1 MKNEP
6 GKIAASAG
14 RNAPTGG
21 KPSILI
27 VDDER
32 NTREGLAMALRRE
45 WNVRTAESKDAALA
59 RLAEAPADVMLS
71 DVRMPGGSGLEL
83 LEAAHKAYPRMACVL
98 LTAYGSVET
107 AVEAMKLGAADFLTK
122 PVNLDQLDIVLAR
135 TLRTRALER
144 ENREL
149 KKRLDAR
156 YGLENIVGS
165 APAMERV
172 FDIVRQAAPSMATV
186 LVEGPSGTGKE
197 LVAQAIHHLS
207 PRAAGPFVAV
217 HCAALSP
224 TLLESEL
231 FGHEKGAFTG
241 AVAQTRGRVEQ
252 ASGGTL
258 FLDEVGEIAPEVQVK
273 LLRVL
278 ETRTFERVGGSETL
292 RADFRIVAAT
302 NRDLKAEVAAG
313 RFREDLYYR
322 LAVVLVRMPTL
333 AERAGDIPMLCDH
346 FLKRFAEE
354 SGTGA
359 AKGIEPAALALLQAY
374 PWPGNVREL
383 RNAVERMTVL
393 SRGDVIT
400 VADVP
405 PEIREA
411 ADGAAKAAPA
421 GAIAGE
427 SLADAEKR
435 QILAALERA
444 GGNRSKAADELGIN
458 RRTLH
463 RKLAA
468 WGVPSRRE
476 RREESGR
483 VEK

>member
-1 MKNEP
+1 MENNT
-6 GKIAASAG
+6 GKTAARAAG
-14 RNAPTGG
+14 RGAG
-21 KPSILI
+21 KPSILV

-32 NTREGLAMALRRE
+32 NTREGLAMALRRD
-45 WNVRTAESKDAALA
+45 WDVRTAESKDAALA
-59 RLAEAPADVMLS
+59 LLAEAPADVMLS

-83 LEAAHKAYPRMACVL
+83 LQAARAAHPRMACVL

-149 KKRLDAR
+149 RKRLDDR

-165 APAMERV
+165 SPEMERV
-172 FDIVRQAAPSMATV
+172 FDVIRQAAPSQATV

-197 LVAQAIHHLS
+197 LVAQALHHLS

-241 AVAQTRGRVEQ
+241 AVAQSRGRFEQ
-252 ASGGTL
+252 AGGGTL

-322 LAVVLVRMPTL
+322 LAVVTIRMPTL
-333 AERAGDIPMLCDH
+333 AERAGDVPMLCDH
-346 FLKRFAEE
+346 FLKQFASE

-359 AKGIEPAALALLQAY
+359 AKRLEPAALALLQAY

-393 SRGDVIT
+393 SRGETIT

-405 PEIREA
+405 PEIRDA
-411 ADGAAKAAPA
+411 AAAAAPA
-421 GAIAGE
+421 GAVPGE

-468 WGVPSRRE
+468 WGVPPRRGAAA
-476 RREESGR
+476 R
-483 VEK
+483 

>member
-1 MKNEP
+1 MENQLGKN
-6 GKIAASAG
+6 AAEAG
-14 RNAPTGG
+14 RNVANGG

-45 WNVRTAESKDAALA
+45 WNIRTAESKDAALA

-83 LEAAHKAYPRMACVL
+83 LEAARAKYPRMACVL

-149 KKRLDAR
+149 RQRLDAR

-186 LVEGPSGTGKE
+186 LVQGPSGTGKE

-241 AVAQTRGRVEQ
+241 AIAQSRGRFEQ
-252 ASGGTL
+252 AGGGTL

-322 LAVVLVRMPTL
+322 LAVVTISMPTL

-346 FLKRFAEE
+346 FLKRFASE
-354 SGTGA
+354 SGSGA
-359 AKGIEPAALALLQAY
+359 PKGIEPAALALLQAY

-393 SRGDVIT
+393 SRGDTIT

-405 PEIREA
+405 AEIRDA
-411 ADGAAKAAPA
+411 AGTAERTAPA

-468 WGVPSRRE
+468 WGVAPRRGPKE
-476 RREESGR
+476 AT
-483 VEK
+483 

>member
-1 MKNEP
+1 MENQLGKN
-6 GKIAASAG
+6 AAEAG
-14 RNAPTGG
+14 RNVANGG

-45 WNVRTAESKDAALA
+45 WNIRTAESKDAALA

-83 LEAAHKAYPRMACVL
+83 LEAARAKYPRMACVL

-149 KKRLDAR
+149 RQRLDAR

-186 LVEGPSGTGKE
+186 LVQGPSGTGKE

-241 AVAQTRGRVEQ
+241 AIAQSRGRFEQ
-252 ASGGTL
+252 AGGGTL

-322 LAVVLVRMPTL
+322 LAVVTISMPTL

-346 FLKRFAEE
+346 FLKRFASE
-354 SGTGA
+354 SGSGA
-359 AKGIEPAALALLQAY
+359 PKGIEPAALALLQAY

-393 SRGDVIT
+393 SRGDTIT

-405 PEIREA
+405 AEIRDAAEA
-411 ADGAAKAAPA
+411 AARTAPA

-468 WGVPSRRE
+468 WGVAPRRGPKE
-476 RREESGR
+476 AT
-483 VEK
+483 

>member
-1 MKNEP
+1 MESKP
-6 GKIAASAG
+6 GKTGAAG
-14 RNAPTGG
+14 R
-21 KPSILI
+21 PSILV

-32 NTREGLAMALRRE
+32 NTREGLAAALRRD
-45 WNVRTAESKDAALA
+45 WDVRTAESKDAALA

-83 LEAAHKAYPRMACVL
+83 LEAARKANPRMACVM

-144 ENREL
+144 ENSEL
-149 KKRLDAR
+149 KKRLDDR

-165 APAMERV
+165 SPQMERV
-172 FDIVRQAAPSMATV
+172 FDVVRQAAPSQATV

-241 AVAQTRGRVEQ
+241 AVAQSRGRFEQ
-252 ASGGTL
+252 AGGGTL

-302 NRDLKAEVAAG
+302 NRDLRAEVAAG

-322 LAVVLVRMPTL
+322 LAVVTIRMPTL
-333 AERAGDIPMLCDH
+333 AERPGDVPMLCDH
-346 FLKRFAEE
+346 FLKQFASE

-359 AKGIEPAALALLQAY
+359 PKRIEPAALALLQAA

-393 SRGDVIT
+393 SRGDTIT

-411 ADGAAKAAPA
+411 AAGAAAAAPA
-421 GAIAGE
+421 GAVAGE
-427 SLADAEKR
+427 SLADPEKR

-468 WGVPSRRE
+468 WGVAPRRAP
-476 RREESGR
+476 R
-483 VEK
+483 